1 MPSPLKREDI
11 SERLAFAERR
21 LQELLRLNEGNLP
34 GADASYRQQLVQEFF
49 FHLVGATDV
58 LAQFV
63 NEVRGLG
70 IDSED
75 VTTMRVS
82 NALSASD
89 PVKSKLAALTVRTQG
104 RPLPPDPYSDNGY
117 IFRIRNYRHQVTH
130 RRRNPF
136 FFRMGAT
143 PAASFLLDPRD
154 PTGVP
159 SGRSVQ
165 DETRRMFNLIDQGC
179 EEILALL

>member
-1 MPSPLKREDI
+1 MPSTLKREDI
-11 SERLAFAERR
+11 FERLAFAERR
-21 LQELLRLNEGNLP
+21 LRELLRFNGGNLL
-34 GADASYRQQLVQEFF
+34 GADASCRQQLVQEFF

-70 IDSED
+70 IDPED
-75 VTTMRVS
+75 VSIMRVS
-82 NALSASD
+82 NALSAGD
-89 PVKSKLAALTVRTQG
+89 PVKSKLAALTARTQG

-130 RRRNPF
+130 RRKNPF
-136 FFRMGAT
+136 LFRIGAT

-154 PTGVP
+154 PTQVP
-159 SGRSVQ
+159 SARSVQ
-165 DETRRMFNLIDQGC
+165 DETQHVLNLIDERC